1 MHQTTPTEKTNNGF
15 QAAPEAIKSIR
26 KILEDLAKHLVDKP
40 DDCSITYT
48 QGEQTVVYE
57 VRVAAGEIGKIV
69 GKKGA
74 MAEALRT
81 ILKSLAAKNR
91 IRAVLE
97 IVD

>member
-1 MHQTTPTEKTNNGF
+1 METETPKENVNKEK
-15 QAAPEAIKSIR
+15 IR
-26 KILEDLAKHLVDKP
+26 RILEELTMNLVDRP
-40 DDCSITYT
+40 NECSVTIT

-57 VRVAAGEIGKIV
+57 VRVGRGEIGKIV

-81 ILKSLAAKNR
+81 ILKSLTAKCR
-91 IRAVLE
+91 IRGVLE

>member
-1 MHQTTPTEKTNNGF
+1 MEIDTPRETMATQDQTEQATKEK
-15 QAAPEAIKSIR
+15 IR
-26 KILEDLAKHLVDKP
+26 SILEGLTKHLVDQPEK
-40 DDCSITYT
+40 CSITVT

-57 VRVAAGEIGKIV
+57 VRVGHGEIGKIV

-81 ILKSLAAKNR
+81 ILKSLSAKNR